1 MNFNKLKTQ
10 WILEENYAFK
20 GWDFSHL
27 DGRRK
32 SEELPWDYRE
42 ILKTYI
48 KITDKLLDTGT
59 GGGEFLLSL
68 NHPYELTFTT
78 ENSPPNFE
86 LCKKR
91 LEPLG
96 ITVSQKYDNGKLPFA
111 SDSFNIVINRHD
123 CFDLCEVDRVLKQG
137 GYFITQQVGYKNNND
152 LSKKLIAN
160 FKVPKTSHKLKNYLL
175 TLKELN
181 YQIILS
187 KEAFLES
194 NFFDIGALV
203 YYAKI
208 IEWEFPNFSVD
219 SCFDMLCKCQ
229 EEIERNGFIKGTDH
243 RFIIVAKK
251 I

>member
-1 MNFNKLKTQ
+1 MDYNKLKMQ
-10 WILEENYAFK
+10 WLEEENYAFT

-48 KITDKLLDTGT
+48 KSTDKLLDTGT

-68 NHPYELTFTT
+68 NHPYKLTCAT
-78 ENSPPNFE
+78 ENYPPNFE

-96 ITVSQKYDNGKLPFA
+96 ITVAQKYDNDKLPFV
-111 SDSFNIVINRHD
+111 SDSFDIIINRHNS
-123 CFDLCEVDRVLKQG
+123 FNLCEVDRVLKQG
-137 GYFITQQVGYKNNND
+137 GYFITQQVGCKNNND
-152 LSKKLIAN
+152 LSKKIIAN
-160 FKVPKTSHKLKNYLL
+160 FETSHTSHRLENYLL
-175 TLKELN
+175 TLKKLN
-181 YQIILS
+181 YQILCH
-187 KEAFLES
+187 KEAFCES
-194 NFFDIGALV
+194 NFFDVGALV

-208 IEWEFPNFSVD
+208 IKWEFPNFSVD

-229 EEIERNGFIKGTDH
+229 EEIERNGFIQGTEH
-243 RFIIVAKK
+243 RFLIVARK